1 MKREC
6 EESRQCGERENVREC
21 VRRECMKCVGGV
33 WEVGGMC
40 VSERSPR
47 GVYEYGSSTKDKH
60 TGVKQSAQRM
70 QCLQPQAA
78 SKRAETETGSDK
90 REKEQ
95 P

>member
-1 MKREC
+1 
-6 EESRQCGERENVREC
+6 
-21 VRRECMKCVGGV
+21 MKCVGGV

-47 GVYEYGSSTKDKH
+47 GVYECGSSTKDKH

-78 SKRAETETGSDK
+78 SKRAETETDRETETGSDK